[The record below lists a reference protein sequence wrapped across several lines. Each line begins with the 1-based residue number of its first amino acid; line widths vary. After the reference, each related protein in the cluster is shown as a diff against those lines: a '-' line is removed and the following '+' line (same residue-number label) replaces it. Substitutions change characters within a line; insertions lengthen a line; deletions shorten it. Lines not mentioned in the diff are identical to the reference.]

1 MQPTSKILRTGVN
14 VWKIERASRIAPLVD
29 GAEFFRAVRE
39 SLLKARRTVFLLG
52 WDFHSR
58 MSLVGES
65 GKAEDGY
72 PEQLAPFLTALIE
85 ERPELHVHVLLWDFA
100 VLYAGEREWL
110 PQWRLDWTTPER
122 FHFSLDRAVP
132 TGASQHQKLVVVD
145 DQVAFSG
152 GLDLTV
158 RRWDTPEHTLRNPH
172 RIDPA
177 GDSYPPFHDVQ
188 AVVDGDAAHAIARI
202 ARRRWRMV
210 TGQTVADNTAP
221 AGDPWPDSVTPAF
234 ENVDVGIARTRPAFG
249 DQQEVREVERLFL
262 DSIQAAERFIY
273 IENQFLTS
281 TKIAEC
287 LCAALKRNRQLEAV
301 FVAPHGAESWIEMH
315 TMRYGRI
322 RFAQTFCD
330 EGVNDQIRMLCPV
343 IPDGDECVY
352 PMIHSKVMVVDDRL
366 LRIGSANLNNRSMGT
381 DTECDLVIEADSLQ
395 VRKQI
400 AAVRNRLIAEHCKCP
415 VEQLAAALT
424 ASGSL
429 IAAIERCKGSG
440 AGLQPIDDG
449 KPDAAKYDVYLGA
462 LADPERPIS
471 YRSILETFGVRD
483 PRRLRLAL
491 IAAGVFAAAVVALA
505 LLWYLTPLSD
515 LTDPQLIRRQFA
527 SLESSVWAPVAVVI
541 AFLVAG
547 AVMFPINI
555 LIAGASAAFGPW
567 IGLLYASLGT
577 LASAL
582 LAYAVG
588 WWLGANFL
596 HDLLGKRLNR
606 IRGRIVQQ
614 GIVSVVAIRL
624 LPVAPFTVV
633 NLAAGASGIKLSDYF
648 IGTLIGLA
656 PGLVIM
662 SFLGHQATDVF
673 ANPTVG
679 NILLMLAAIAVWI
692 GVAAAA
698 QVFVS
703 RFWKRSAP

>member
-1 MQPTSKILRTGVN
+1 MQPSSKILRPGIN
-14 VWKIERASRIAPLVD
+14 VWKIERASRAAPLID

-39 SLLKARRTVFLLG
+39 SLLKAQRSVFLLG

-58 MSLVGES
+58 MLLVGES
-65 GKAEDGY
+65 GKTDDGY
-72 PEQLAPFLTALIE
+72 PAELALFLTALIE
-85 ERPELHVHVLLWDFA
+85 ERPRLHVHVLLWDFA

-152 GLDLTV
+152 GLDLTI
-158 RRWDTPEHTLRNPH
+158 RRWDTPEHAPRNAH
-172 RIDPA
+172 RADPA

-188 AVVDGDAAHAIARI
+188 AVVDGAAARAIAEI
-202 ARRRWRMV
+202 ARGRWHMV
-210 TGQTVADNTAP
+210 TGQAVAADMGST
-221 AGDPWPDSVTPAF
+221 GDPWPDSVTPAF

-249 DQQEVREVERLFL
+249 DQKEVREVERLFL
-262 DSIQAAERFIY
+262 DSIQAAERSIY

-281 TKIAEC
+281 TKVAEC

-330 EGVNDQIRMLCPV
+330 EGVDDQMRMLCPV
-343 IPDGDECVY
+343 VPDGGDCVY

-381 DTECDLVIEADSLQ
+381 DTECDLVIEADSSQ

-400 AAVRNRLIAEHCKCP
+400 ADVRNRLIAEHCKCP
-415 VEQLAAALT
+415 VEELAAAL
-424 ASGSL
+424 AESGSL
-429 IAAIERCKGSG
+429 IAAIERCKGG
-440 AGLQPIDDG
+440 DAGLQPIDDG
-449 KPDAAKYDVYLGA
+449 KPDPGKYDLYLGA

-471 YRSILETFGVRD
+471 YRSILEMFGVRD
-483 PRRLRLAL
+483 RRRFQLTL
-491 IAAGVFAAAVVALA
+491 IAAGAVVAVVVALA
-505 LLWYLTPLSD
+505 LLWYLTPLSG
-515 LTDPQLIRRQFA
+515 LTDPQLIQRQFA
-527 SLESSVWAPVAVVI
+527 ALESSVWAPAIVI
-541 AFLVAG
+541 AAFLIAG

-555 LIAGASAAFGPW
+555 LIAGVSAAFGPW

-588 WWLGANFL
+588 RWLGANFL

-606 IRGRIVQQ
+606 IRGRVVQQ

-648 IGTLIGLA
+648 SA
-656 PGLVIM
+656 RC
-662 SFLGHQATDVF
+662 S
-673 ANPTVG
+673 
-679 NILLMLAAIAVWI
+679 VWH
-692 GVAAAA
+692 
-698 QVFVS
+698 
-703 RFWKRSAP
+703 PDC